1 MGALAESRADLV
13 VVTDDNPRTED
24 SRAIIEQILAGM
36 QQPDAAHVVADRA
49 EAIHFAL
56 AEADAGD
63 VVVVAGKGHEDYQIV
78 GSEVRPFSDR
88 AVVLD
93 ALGEEA

>member
-1 MGALAESRADLV
+1 MGAIAEGRADLV

-24 SRAIIEQILAGM
+24 SRSIIEQVLAGM
-36 QQPDAAHVVADRA
+36 QQPDGAHVVSDRA

-63 VVVVAGKGHEDYQIV
+63 VVVIAGKGHEDYQVV
-78 GSEVRPFSDR
+78 GRDVRPFSDR